1 LLYQPKKGK
10 NGMFSHPHTPIRL
23 LTIAYLIIGII
34 FAVNTPLWQTPDEP
48 AHYHYVAQVATIGL
62 PVIEAGDWDSAY
74 LDELK
79 STRFID
85 IDSTTFSSIQYE
97 DHQPPL
103 YYLLASPIYRLT
115 KGNPYAIRI
124 FSVMIGMIIVWCA
137 YGVGRLI
144 FPDSPAIALGVAGF
158 VAFHPQ
164 QLHIIASVNNDVLAW
179 ALVGMMLV
187 MAIAHLKTDDQRLPL
202 WMGVIVGIAFITK
215 ATAYFLLAVGL
226 LAILLKRRN
235 ILRELMLYIPPA
247 LILGLIWWIRNIS
260 VYGFPDFLGLRAHDA
275 VVVGQLRTSERL
287 AELGFGGYSAELF
300 QTTFN
305 SFWGQF
311 GWMAVPM
318 PSWIYMG
325 ILALL
330 IVAFIGLFIYH
341 RDNNQRPVWILLIST
356 IALSVLA
363 YLYYNSEFV
372 QYQGRYMFPMLIPL
386 GIFLVIGIDNWRIRL
401 LGGMKYRFVAYLTA
415 IPFLGMA
422 VLDVYLIW
430 RVIATNL

>member
-1 LLYQPKKGK
+1 
-10 NGMFSHPHTPIRL
+10 MFLHPHTPIRL
-23 LTIAYLIIGII
+23 LTIAYLIMGIV
-34 FAVNTPLWQTPDEP
+34 FAIYTPLWQTPDEP
-48 AHYHYVAQVATIGL
+48 AHYHYVAQVATTGL
-62 PVIEAGDWDSAY
+62 PVIETGDWDSAY

-79 STRFID
+79 NTRFAD
-85 IDSTTFSSIQYE
+85 IDLIAFATIQYE

-115 KGNPYAIRI
+115 DGNPYAIRI
-124 FSVMIGMIIVWCA
+124 FSVMIGVIIVWCA
-137 YGVGRLI
+137 YGVGRLM

-164 QLHIIASVNNDVLAW
+164 QLHIITSVNNDVLAW

-187 MAIAHLKTDDQRLPL
+187 AAIAYLKTDTWHLSL
-202 WMGVIVGIAFITK
+202 WMGMIVGIAFITK
-215 ATAYFLLAVGL
+215 ATAYFLLAIGL

-235 ILRELMLYIPPA
+235 TRHGLILYIPPA
-247 LILGLIWWIRNIS
+247 LILGLIWWIRNIT

-287 AELGFGGYSAELF
+287 AELGFGGYVSELF

-318 PSWIYMG
+318 PSWIYIG
-325 ILALL
+325 ILAVL
-330 IVAFIGLFIYH
+330 IVAFIGLFICH
-341 RDNNQRPVWILLIST
+341 RENSQRPVWILLIST
-356 IALSVLA
+356 IVLSGLA

-386 GIFLVIGIDNWRIRL
+386 GLFLVVGIDNWRIRL
-401 LGGMKYRFVAYLTA
+401 LGRIKYRFVAYLTA

-422 VLDVYLIW
+422 VLDMYLIW
-430 RVIATNL
+430 RVIARNL